1 MTGPEAETAT
11 EKPGDHPIA
20 FVARP
25 MATAAR
31 QFAKSLLRPSTIVYP
46 YERLEDPRFR
56 AEVAVA
62 AGKPIGVGPVW
73 DNYRG
78 VHALNIATCISCN
91 LCAFSC
97 PDLCIEM
104 VTVPGGDPKHPKKCP
119 QIDYGKCSYCGFC
132 SDACPEGCLT
142 MTTRYELATPKRAEM
157 IYSPQKLLE
166 VFEQKLPMNP
176 IRLERPENE
185 DAVLLD
191 PPLCIGCNACA
202 RDCPT
207 QCITML
213 DVPRPDAKAGAKL
226 PKRIWKEPVVND
238 SDCVRCGTCISVCP
252 KECLFWG
259 ARP

>member
-1 MTGPEAETAT
+1 MPGSESAGAA
-11 EKPGDHPIA
+11 EKPEHPVLY
-20 FVARP
+20 VARP

-31 QFAKSLLRPSTIVYP
+31 QFVKSLVHPSTIIYP
-46 YERLEDPRFR
+46 FERLEDPKFR
-56 AEVAVA
+56 DQVAVES
-62 AGKPIGVGPVW
+62 GRPIGVGQVW

-119 QIDYGKCSYCGFC
+119 EIDYGKCSYCGFC

-142 MTTRYELATPKRAEM
+142 MTTRYELSVTKRSDM
-157 IYSPQKLLE
+157 IYSPQRMNE
-166 VFEQKLPMNP
+166 VFKTKLPMNP
-176 IRLERPENE
+176 IRLARPQNE
-185 DAVLLD
+185 DSILLD
-191 PPLCIGCNACA
+191 VPVCIGCNACA

-213 DVPRPDAKAGAKL
+213 DIPKPEAKPGEKL

-259 ARP
+259 ARK